1 MKNRITYA
9 LGIPLMWAILLI
21 ASSAF
26 AHSFPVEQDP
36 SAGQTLAAAP
46 GAVMI
51 KYDAKIEQ
59 LFAKLE
65 VLDAD
70 GKNVASDPVV
80 SANGYVLS
88 VKLPPLKPGSYK
100 VKWGVVC
107 VDTHHTQGSYSFTV
121 GG

>member
-1 MKNRITYA
+1 MNPRG
-9 LGIPLMWAILLI
+9 LFRLI
-21 ASSAF
+21 AAATLTLVYVAPAF
-26 AHSFPVEQDP
+26 CHSFPVEENP
-36 SAGQTLAAAP
+36 AAGQTVPSPP
-46 GAVMI
+46 GGVSI
-51 KYDAKIEQ
+51 KYDAQIEQ

-70 GKNVASDPVV
+70 GKNVAGEPVV
-80 SANGYVLS
+80 SSDGYILS
-88 VKLPPLKPGSYK
+88 VKLPALKPGSYT